1 MGLLEE
7 FKEFLKEYKIVG
19 LAVAFIISSAATT
32 LVQSLVN
39 DVIMPVISV
48 ILPEGDWQT
57 AVLSIGSINIK
68 WGMFLS
74 ALINFL
80 IIAFVVFMVVKIM
93 LKEEK
98 VIKK

>member
-1 MGLLEE
+1 
-7 FKEFLKEYKIVG
+7 
-19 LAVAFIISSAATT
+19 T